1 MGDYSLIDREH
12 LENMLRVTNRD
23 NAYLDKKLQEC
34 EENTKEI
41 KSKANACYQR
51 AKRKGLIGGK
61 RKTRRKR
68 RKKGGS
74 EPGPSQQ
81 EETSETI
88 SNPPTINPGLGD
100 QTNPHI
106 QPVIPPD
113 YQELANELANAPT
126 QQRNRSPSRGGKR
139 KTRRKRRRKKKR
151 KTRKRRKTKR
161 RKRKKR
167 SRKKKGGVYTENFYD
182 SDRYEDQFLKLY
194 KNRTPIVVGEGVFDS
209 FSNRNDGKRIIKID
223 ITPDGMRPTLKQFL
237 LEDFDNIIIDH
248 SQERGRIGS

>member
-12 LENMLRVTNRD
+12 LENMLRETNRD

-51 AKRKGLIGGK
+51 AKRKGL
-61 RKTRRKR
+61 
-68 RKKGGS
+68 
-74 EPGPSQQ
+74 
-81 EETSETI
+81 
-88 SNPPTINPGLGD
+88 
-100 QTNPHI
+100 
-106 QPVIPPD
+106 V
-113 YQELANELANAPT
+113 
-126 QQRNRSPSRGGKR
+126 GGKR

-167 SRKKKGGVYTENFYD
+167 SRKKKGGVYIENFYD
-182 SDRYEDQFLKLY
+182 SERFGDQFLKLY

-209 FSNRNDGKRIIKID
+209 FANRNSDGKRIIKID
-223 ITPDGMRPTLKQFL
+223 ITPDAMRPTLKQFL
-237 LEDFDNIIIDH
+237 LEDFDDIIIVPPGM
-248 SQERGRIGS
+248 GRSSS